1 MEVVEGSGGDITS
14 FLKTQQGDIDTHLL
28 DGMGAVLLR
37 GFHVPDAV
45 ELDEIARS
53 LNFTPLDT
61 YIPGIAP
68 RKAHKAGNS
77 CVFTSTEAPPH
88 LPILPHTE
96 MTYWPNSPDVL
107 LFQCKHLET
116 SNLDSGE
123 TVLFDT
129 RKAAKELGPD
139 LVTLLEK
146 GSVFKRFYPGKFDP
160 AWDVAD
166 SVAGGSCW
174 QRAFATSDPEVVEV
188 LCRKVTIALYIIDI
202 ILN

>member
-68 RKAHKAGNS
+68 RKAHKARGGRW
-77 CVFTSTEAPPH
+77 TS
-88 LPILPHTE
+88 
-96 MTYWPNSPDVL
+96 
-107 LFQCKHLET
+107 
-116 SNLDSGE
+116 LDAS
-123 TVLFDT
+123 
-129 RKAAKELGPD
+129 
-139 LVTLLEK
+139 
-146 GSVFKRFYPGKFDP
+146 
-160 AWDVAD
+160 
-166 SVAGGSCW
+166 
-174 QRAFATSDPEVVEV
+174 FAR
-188 LCRKVTIALYIIDI
+188 CFAIF
-202 ILN
+202 